1 MANVNPFSG
10 FVRYFLGC
18 GILSFRGKAG
28 LRINKM
34 EFRDNEAIY
43 LQIAAYVSENILLG
57 KWPAEQKIPSVRDMA
72 VELEVNPN
80 TVMRS
85 YEFLQNQGVIYNKR
99 GLGLYVAPDG
109 SDKVKVYSRE
119 RFIQQD
125 LPVFFRN
132 IYLLDISAEDLQEWY
147 EKFKIENYKP
157 KSTGENE
164 NK

>member
-1 MANVNPFSG
+1 
-10 FVRYFLGC
+10 
-18 GILSFRGKAG
+18 
-28 LRINKM
+28 M

-57 KWPAEQKIPSVRDMA
+57 KWPAEEKIPSVRDMA

-109 SDKVKVYSRE
+109 CEKVKAYRKE

-132 IYLLDISAEDLQEWY
+132 VYLLDIEPADLQQWY
-147 EKFKIENYKP
+147 EAFKMDNYKP
-157 KSTGENE
+157 KPTDEHK

>member
-1 MANVNPFSG
+1 
-10 FVRYFLGC
+10 
-18 GILSFRGKAG
+18 
-28 LRINKM
+28 M

-57 KWPAEQKIPSVRDMA
+57 KWPAEQKILSVRDLA

-85 YEFLQNQGVIYNKR
+85 YEFLQNIGAIYNKR
-99 GLGLYVAPDG
+99 GLGLYVAADG
-109 SDKVKVYSRE
+109 CEKVKAYRRE

-132 IYLLDISAEDLQEWY
+132 IYLLDIEPADLQQWY
-147 EKFKIENYKP
+147 EKFKLENYKQQI
-157 KSTGENE
+157 KDDDE